1 MSSARLCLV
10 RHGETAWNAE
20 RRVQG
25 QLDLPLS
32 ELGHA
37 QARSLCDALPE
48 GRFTALYASD
58 LTRVR
63 QTAAPAAAR
72 LGLAPRI
79 EPGLRERH
87 YGSFQSL
94 TFAEAK
100 AALPEDY
107 ARYMARDPEFDF
119 GSGESLRAFSARAI
133 ACLETIA
140 RRHAGEEVLVFTHGG
155 VLEMAY
161 RRAMRMDLRA
171 PRDFTTPNAALNW
184 IEAGEHWEVLGW
196 AECEHLA

>member
-1 MSSARLCLV
+1 MP
-10 RHGETAWNAE
+10 
-20 RRVQG
+20 RR
-25 QLDLPLS
+25 
-32 ELGHA
+32 A
-37 QARSLCDALPE
+37 AFATRSPE

-58 LTRVR
+58 LLRVR

-72 LGLAPRI
+72 LGLAPRL

-94 TFAEAK
+94 TFAEAR
-100 AALPEDY
+100 ATLPEDY

-119 GSGESLRAFSARAI
+119 GSGESLRDFSARAI

-161 RRAMRMDLRA
+161 RRANAAGPVRTARLHHAERRAQLDRSGRALGSPRLGGMRA
-171 PRDFTTPNAALNW
+171 PRMKLAILDDYQRVALA
-184 IEAGEHWEVLGW
+184 IGRLERG
-196 AECEHLA
+196 